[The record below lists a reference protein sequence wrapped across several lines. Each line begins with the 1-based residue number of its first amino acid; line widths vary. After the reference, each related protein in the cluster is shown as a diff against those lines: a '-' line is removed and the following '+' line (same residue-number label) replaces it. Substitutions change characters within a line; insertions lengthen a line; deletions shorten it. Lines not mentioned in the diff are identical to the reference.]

1 MIQSTLYLKRTVLIS
16 LALLLVCAGVLAYF
30 FRDSIFTTAQLKK
43 TVSTVT
49 KEDDERIKQGKKREQ
64 TAQSRAAI
72 KERSVNQEGEGTIT
86 TEAVEMSSDK
96 LKNGKKTVAGWV
108 VITDPWGRKVTS
120 FRSGVTGNG
129 WLALPT
135 RACLGGNN
143 WQFYPDSG
151 GKAEISGG
159 LWINGDRVGLWHL
172 AEDTDI
178 YDGQEIAVWNEG
190 NPVSWISL
198 ESADEYHSI
207 TLRESRT
214 EGFFISAPLP
224 DYINEIGIFL
234 QSNKIVGWTFGKWL
248 KKGYMWPGEARTG
261 LKYNTWV
268 RYFYNITF
276 ANGREEKF
284 ARALAMEKGYSGLEQ
299 LASFVEGFQV
309 QPKLAPGDTPLY
321 LLPEEIIKQIR
332 VLVNDALHSGDGS
345 RVIDI
350 LNSQMLKRIGDIS
363 LLMSVVPAI
372 VDNRGFEAAISE
384 IEDSGRYIT
393 RQLGRDVPA
402 LETLHVQLYQ
412 KWLQSLVSAGG
423 INEGL
428 QAYNAAIMYYPDD
441 PYIHLLGVELTLLS
455 GDWEEAERM
464 LYMRNYPPALQDR
477 YELLALRIAEI
488 KGQEEKVV
496 IHFPRGSNRIK
507 VTAAINGT
515 LYQDFLVDTGSTV
528 VTIPSSTA
536 DALGLEI
543 VHGQRRLSTAS
554 GVETASEVIIDAI
567 EIDGWVEY
575 DIRALVL
582 DMPGQP
588 GMGLL
593 GLNYLGRFQM
603 DLKPEEG
610 TMLLMP
616 R

>member
-1 MIQSTLYLKRTVLIS
+1 M
-16 LALLLVCAGVLAYF
+16 
-30 FRDSIFTTAQLKK
+30 
-43 TVSTVT
+43 
-49 KEDDERIKQGKKREQ
+49 
-64 TAQSRAAI
+64 
-72 KERSVNQEGEGTIT
+72 
-86 TEAVEMSSDK
+86 
-96 LKNGKKTVAGWV
+96 
-108 VITDPWGRKVTS
+108 
-120 FRSGVTGNG
+120 
-129 WLALPT
+129 
-135 RACLGGNN
+135 
-143 WQFYPDSG
+143 
-151 GKAEISGG
+151 
-159 LWINGDRVGLWHL
+159 WHL
-172 AEDTDI
+172 AENTDI
-178 YDGQEIAVWNEG
+178 YDSQEIAVWNEG
-190 NPVSWISL
+190 KPVSWISL

-224 DYINEIGIFL
+224 GYINEIGMFM

-332 VLVNDALHSGDGS
+332 VLVNNALHSGNGS

-350 LNSQMLKRIGDIS
+350 LNSQILKRIGDIS

-372 VDNRGFEAAISE
+372 VDDRGFEAAISE

-402 LETLHVQLYQ
+402 LDTLHVQLYQ
-412 KWLQSLVSAGG
+412 KWLQSLVSAGK

-428 QAYNAAIMYYPDD
+428 QAYNAAVIYFPDD
-441 PYIHLLGVELTLLS
+441 PYIHLFGVELTLLS
-455 GDWEEAERM
+455 GYWEEAERM
-464 LYMRNYPPALQDR
+464 LYMRNYPTALQDR
-477 YELLALRIAEI
+477 YQLLALRITEM

-496 IHFPRGSNRIK
+496 IYFPRGSNRIT

-528 VTIPSSTA
+528 VTIPSSAA
-536 DALGLEI
+536 DALSLET

-554 GVETASEVIIDAI
+554 GVETAREVIIDAI

-610 TMLLMP
+610 TLLLMP
-616 R
+616 Q